1 MGKYIVQLSKQAL
14 RDLKAIKKSGRKL
27 DMEKVQTFLIEL
39 EDHPRTGAGKPEQL
53 KYYSGEVWSREL
65 NKKDRFVY
73 EIFEEEVSVTLI
85 QSLGHY
91 NDK

>member
-1 MGKYIVQLSKQAL
+1 MGKYIVQLSKRAL
-14 RDLKAIKKSGRKL
+14 KDLKAIKKSGRKL

-39 EDHPRTGAGKPEQL
+39 EEHPRTGAGSPEQL
-53 KYYSGEVWSREL
+53 KYYDGEVWSREV
-65 NKKDRFVY
+65 NKKDRLVY
-73 EIFEEEVSVTLI
+73 EIFEQEISVTLI

>member
-1 MGKYIVQLSKQAL
+1 MGKYIVQLSKRAL
-14 RDLKAIKKSGRKL
+14 KDLKAIKKSGRKL
-27 DMEKVQTFLIEL
+27 DMEKVQNFLIEL
-39 EDHPRTGAGKPEQL
+39 EEHPRTGTGSPEQL
-53 KYYSGEVWSREL
+53 KYYDGAVWSREV

-73 EIFEEEVSVTLI
+73 DIFEEEISVMLV

>member
-39 EDHPRTGAGKPEQL
+39 EDHPRTG
-53 KYYSGEVWSREL
+53 
-65 NKKDRFVY
+65 
-73 EIFEEEVSVTLI
+73 SVTLL

>member
-73 EIFEEEVSVTLI
+73 EILKKKFL
-85 QSLGHY
+85 
-91 NDK
+91 

>member
-1 MGKYIVQLSKQAL
+1 MGKYIIQLSKRAL
-14 RDLKAIKKSGRKL
+14 KDLKAIKKSGRKL

-39 EDHPRTGAGKPEQL
+39 EEHPRTGAGSPEQL
-53 KYYSGEVWSREL
+53 KHHDGEIWSREG

-73 EIFEEEVSVTLI
+73 EIFEQEVSVTLI

>member
-1 MGKYIVQLSKQAL
+1 MGKYIVQLSKRAL
-14 RDLKAIKKSGRKL
+14 KDLKAIKKSGRKL

-39 EDHPRTGAGKPEQL
+39 EEHPRTGVGKPEQL
-53 KYYSGEVWSREL
+53 KYHDGEVWSREL

>member
-1 MGKYIVQLSKQAL
+1 M
-14 RDLKAIKKSGRKL
+14 KAIKKSGRKL

-39 EDHPRTGAGKPEQL
+39 EEHPRTGAGSPEQL
-53 KYYSGEVWSREL
+53 KYYDGEVWSREL

>member
-1 MGKYIVQLSKQAL
+1 MGKYIVQLSKRAL
-14 RDLKAIKKSGRKL
+14 KDLKDIKKSGRKL
-27 DMEKVQTFLIEL
+27 DMEKVQTFLIKL
-39 EDHPRTGAGKPEQL
+39 EEHPRTGAGSPEQL
-53 KYYSGEVWSREL
+53 KYYDGEVWSREL

>member
-1 MGKYIVQLSKQAL
+1 MGKYIVQLSKRAL
-14 RDLKAIKKSGRKL
+14 KDLKAIKKSGRKL
-27 DMEKVQTFLIEL
+27 DMEKVQNFLIEL
-39 EDHPRTGAGKPEQL
+39 EEHQPTGTGSPEQL
-53 KYYSGEVWSREL
+53 KYNHGEVWSREV

-73 EIFEEEVSVTLI
+73 EIFEEEVSVMLV

>member
-1 MGKYIVQLSKQAL
+1 MGKYIVQLSKRAVK
-14 RDLKAIKKSGRKL
+14 DLKAIKKSGRKL

-39 EDHPRTGAGKPEQL
+39 EEHPRTEAGSSEQL
-53 KYYSGEVWSREL
+53 KYYDGEVWSREL

-73 EIFEEEVSVTLI
+73 EILEEEVSVTLI
-85 QSLGHY
+85 KSLGHY

>member
-1 MGKYIVQLSKQAL
+1 MGKYIIQLSKRAL
-14 RDLKAIKKSGRKL
+14 KDLRTIKKSGRKL
-27 DMEKVQTFLIEL
+27 DMSKVQTFLHEL
-39 EDHPRTGAGKPEQL
+39 EDHPREGKGSPEQL
-53 KYYSGEVWSREL
+53 KYHDGEIWSREV

-73 EIFEEEVSVTLI
+73 EIFEREVSVMLI

>member
-1 MGKYIVQLSKQAL
+1 MGKYIVQLSKRAL
-14 RDLKAIKKSGRKL
+14 KDLKAIKKSGRKL

-39 EDHPRTGAGKPEQL
+39 EEHPRTGAGSPKQL
-53 KYYSGEVWSREL
+53 KYQDGEVWSREL

-73 EIFEEEVSVTLI
+73 EIFEEKVSVTLI

>member
-1 MGKYIVQLSKQAL
+1 MGKYIVQL
-14 RDLKAIKKSGRKL
+14 
-27 DMEKVQTFLIEL
+27 
-39 EDHPRTGAGKPEQL
+39 
-53 KYYSGEVWSREL
+53 
-65 NKKDRFVY
+65 RFVY

>member
-1 MGKYIVQLSKQAL
+1 MGKYIVQLSKRAL
-14 RDLKAIKKSGRKL
+14 KDLKAIKKSGRKL
-27 DMEKVQTFLIEL
+27 DMEKVQNFLIEL
-39 EDHPRTGAGKPEQL
+39 EEHPRTGTGSPEQL
-53 KYYSGEVWSREL
+53 KYYYGEVWSREV

-73 EIFEEEVSVTLI
+73 DIFEEEISVMLV

>member
-1 MGKYIVQLSKQAL
+1 MGKYIVQLSKRAL
-14 RDLKAIKKSGRKL
+14 KDLKAIKKSGRKL

-39 EDHPRTGAGKPEQL
+39 EEHPRTGAGSPEQL
-53 KYYSGEVWSREL
+53 KYYDAEVWSREV

-73 EIFEEEVSVTLI
+73 EIFKEEVSVTLV

>member
-1 MGKYIVQLSKQAL
+1 MGKYIVQLSKRAL
-14 RDLKAIKKSGRKL
+14 KDLKAIKKSGRKL
-27 DMEKVQTFLIEL
+27 DMEKVQNLLIEL
-39 EDHPRTGAGKPEQL
+39 EEHPRTGTGSPEQL
-53 KYYSGEVWSREL
+53 KYYDGEVWSIEV

-73 EIFEEEVSVTLI
+73 DIFEEEISVMLV

>member
-1 MGKYIVQLSKQAL
+1 MGKYIVQLSKRTL
-14 RDLKAIKKSGRKL
+14 KDLKAIKKSGRKL

-39 EDHPRTGAGKPEQL
+39 ENHPRTGAGSPEQL
-53 KYYSGEVWSREL
+53 KYYNGKVWSREV

-73 EIFEEEVSVTLI
+73 EIFEDEVSVTLI

-91 NDK
+91 ND

>member
-1 MGKYIVQLSKQAL
+1 MGKYIVQLSKRAL
-14 RDLKAIKKSGRKL
+14 KDLKAIKKSGRKL

-39 EDHPRTGAGKPEQL
+39 EEHPRTGAGKPEQL
-53 KYYSGEVWSREL
+53 KYHDGEVWSREH